1 MFKRQI
7 LITILI
13 TCFWVLL
20 IGLLIGSILGSIV
33 CEWLLLGLAGLTAI
47 VGIVMLYYEIWY

>member
-1 MFKRQI
+1 MIKRQI

-13 TCFWVLL
+13 TCFLVLL
-20 IGLLIGSILGSIV
+20 IGLTIGSILGNIV

-47 VGIVMLYYEIWY
+47 FGIVVIYYEIWY

>member
-20 IGLLIGSILGSIV
+20 IGLFIGSILGSIV

-47 VGIVMLYYEIWY
+47 VGIVAIYYEIWY